1 MIPITKNL
9 FNYINYDFSEL
20 GIDNTT
26 LSFYFASKYNERWCN
41 SVVELLME
49 SDGTIT
55 NANLAVLGQYIKQ
68 LYEKK
73 WDKLAALLTAQY
85 DPIHNYLDDMT
96 KVKQLVVDSDI
107 ATQTLN
113 LTYTGVNKK
122 TEEITDN
129 DDKSVILDLEGTNSN
144 TRTDNTTETTS
155 NTRTDNTTRTDNLT
169 RTDDLEQTRDVGT
182 TNDRT
187 DSVYGFN
194 SSDAVPSEEKAGTG
208 SVDETDTQ
216 SGTVRNTG
224 TVTNTGTVSNAGTR
238 QNTGTV
244 GNSGSNT
251 VDSTENTERDYTRE
265 RTVTHTGNI
274 GNIATQDLM
283 QKEVDFWAWNFVI
296 QVISDVADVITLPTY

>member
-1 MIPITKNL
+1 
-9 FNYINYDFSEL
+9 
-20 GIDNTT
+20 
-26 LSFYFASKYNERWCN
+26 
-41 SVVELLME
+41 ME

-55 NANLAVLGQYIKQ
+55 NANLTVLGQYIKQ
-68 LYEKK
+68 LYQKK

-85 DPIHNYLDDMT
+85 DPIHNYLDNM
-96 KVKQLVVDSDI
+96 
-107 ATQTLN
+107 
-113 LTYTGVNKK
+113 

-129 DDKSVILDLEGTNSN
+129 DDKSVILDLDGTNSN

-208 SVDETDTQ
+208 SVDEKDTQ
-216 SGTVRNTG
+216 SGTVKNTG

-244 GNSGSNT
+244 GDSGTST
-251 VDSTENTERDYTRE
+251 VDSTESTERDYTRE

-283 QKEVDFWAWNFVI
+283 QKEVDFWAWNFII

>member
-1 MIPITKNL
+1 MTERESLTENLKKIKTVIPITKNL
-9 FNYINYDFSEL
+9 FNFIDYDFSEL

-55 NANLAVLGQYIKQ
+55 DANLAVLGQYINQ
-68 LYEKK
+68 LYSKK

-85 DPIHNYLDDMT
+85 DPIHNYLDDM
-96 KVKQLVVDSDI
+96 
-107 ATQTLN
+107 A
-113 LTYTGVNKK
+113 
-122 TEEITDN
+122 EEITDN
-129 DDKSVILDLEGTNSN
+129 DDKSVTLDLDGTN
-144 TRTDNTTETTS
+144 S

-169 RTDDLEQTRDVGT
+169 RTDDLEQTRSSDSS
-182 TNDRT
+182 NDRS

-194 SSDAVPSEEKAGTG
+194 SSDAVPSEEKSGTG
-208 SVDETDTQ
+208 SVDEEATQ
-216 SGTVRNTG
+216 TGTVRNTG
-224 TVTNTGTVSNAGTR
+224 TVT
-238 QNTGTV
+238 NTGTV

-283 QKEVDFWAWNFVI
+283 QKEVDFWAWNFII

>member
-9 FNYINYDFSEL
+9 FNFIDYDFSEL

-55 NANLAVLGQYIKQ
+55 DASLTVLGQYIKQ

-85 DPIHNYLDDMT
+85 DPIHNYMDDM
-96 KVKQLVVDSDI
+96 
-107 ATQTLN
+107 
-113 LTYTGVNKK
+113 

-129 DDKSVILDLEGTNSN
+129 DDKSVTLDLDGTNSN

-194 SSDAVPSEEKAGTG
+194 SSDDVPSEEKAGTG

-216 SGTVRNTG
+216 SGTVRNSG
-224 TVTNTGTVSNAGTR
+224 TVTNTGTVSNASTR

>member
-9 FNYINYDFSEL
+9 FNYIDYDFSEL
-20 GIDNTT
+20 GIDNAT

-55 NANLAVLGQYIKQ
+55 NANLTVLGQYIKQ

-96 KVKQLVVDSDI
+96 
-107 ATQTLN
+107 
-113 LTYTGVNKK
+113 
-122 TEEITDN
+122 EEITDN
-129 DDKSVILDLEGTNSN
+129 DDKSVTLDLDGTNSN

-194 SSDAVPSEEKAGTG
+194 SSDAVPSEEKAGSG

-216 SGTVRNTG
+216 TGTVRNTG
-224 TVTNTGTVSNAGTR
+224 TVTNTGTVSNSGSR

>member
-1 MIPITKNL
+1 
-9 FNYINYDFSEL
+9 
-20 GIDNTT
+20 
-26 LSFYFASKYNERWCN
+26 
-41 SVVELLME
+41 ME

-55 NANLAVLGQYIKQ
+55 DANLTVLGQYINQ
-68 LYEKK
+68 LYSKK
-73 WDKLAALLTAQY
+73 WDKLAALLNAQY
-85 DPIHNYLDDMT
+85 DPIHNYLDDM
-96 KVKQLVVDSDI
+96 
-107 ATQTLN
+107 A
-113 LTYTGVNKK
+113 
-122 TEEITDN
+122 EEITDN
-129 DDKSVILDLEGTNSN
+129 DDKSVTLDLDGTN
-144 TRTDNTTETTS
+144 S

-194 SSDAVPSEEKAGTG
+194 SSDAVPSEEKAGSG

-224 TVTNTGTVSNAGTR
+224 TVTNTGTV
-238 QNTGTV
+238 

-251 VDSTENTERDYTRE
+251 VDSTESTERDYTRE
-265 RTVTHTGNI
+265 RTVTHSGNI

>member
-1 MIPITKNL
+1 
-9 FNYINYDFSEL
+9 
-20 GIDNTT
+20 
-26 LSFYFASKYNERWCN
+26 
-41 SVVELLME
+41 ME

-55 NANLAVLGQYIKQ
+55 NANLTVLGQYINQ
-68 LYEKK
+68 LYSKK

-96 KVKQLVVDSDI
+96 
-107 ATQTLN
+107 
-113 LTYTGVNKK
+113 
-122 TEEITDN
+122 EEITDN
-129 DDKSVILDLEGTNSN
+129 DDKSVTLDLDGTNSN

-194 SSDAVPSEEKAGTG
+194 SSDAVPSEEKAGSG

-283 QKEVDFWAWNFVI
+283 QKEVDFWAWNFII

>member
-1 MIPITKNL
+1 
-9 FNYINYDFSEL
+9 
-20 GIDNTT
+20 
-26 LSFYFASKYNERWCN
+26 
-41 SVVELLME
+41 ME

-55 NANLAVLGQYIKQ
+55 DANFTVLGQYIKQ
-68 LYEKK
+68 LYQKK
-73 WDKLAALLTAQY
+73 WDKLAALLIAQY
-85 DPIHNYLDDMT
+85 DPIHNYLDDM
-96 KVKQLVVDSDI
+96 S
-107 ATQTLN
+107 
-113 LTYTGVNKK
+113 
-122 TEEITDN
+122 EEITDN
-129 DDKSVILDLEGTNSN
+129 DDKSVTLDLDGTNSN

-169 RTDDLEQTRDVGT
+169 RTDDLEQARNVGT

-194 SSDAVPSEEKAGTG
+194 SSNAVPSEEKAGTG

-216 SGTVRNTG
+216 SGTVKNTG

-283 QKEVDFWAWNFVI
+283 QKEVDFWAWNFII

>member
-9 FNYINYDFSEL
+9 FNFIDYDFSKL
-20 GIDNTT
+20 GIDNAT

-41 SVVELLME
+41 SVLELLME

-55 NANLAVLGQYIKQ
+55 DANFTVLGQYINQ
-68 LYEKK
+68 LYSKK

-85 DPIHNYLDDMT
+85 DPIHNYLDNM
-96 KVKQLVVDSDI
+96 
-107 ATQTLN
+107 A
-113 LTYTGVNKK
+113 
-122 TEEITDN
+122 EEITDN
-129 DDKSVILDLEGTNSN
+129 DDKYVKLDLDGTNSN

-182 TNDRT
+182 TNNRA

-208 SVDETDTQ
+208 SVDEKDTQ
-216 SGTVRNTG
+216 SGTVQNSG

-244 GNSGSNT
+244 GNSGTNT
-251 VDSTENTERDYTRE
+251 VDSTEKTERDYTRE

-283 QKEVDFWAWNFVI
+283 QKEVDFWAWNFII

>member
-1 MIPITKNL
+1 MIPVTKNL
-9 FNYINYDFSEL
+9 FNFIDYDFSEL
-20 GIDNTT
+20 GINNAT

-55 NANLAVLGQYIKQ
+55 DANLAVLGQYINQ
-68 LYEKK
+68 LYSKK

-85 DPIHNYLDDMT
+85 DPIHNYLDDM
-96 KVKQLVVDSDI
+96 S
-107 ATQTLN
+107 
-113 LTYTGVNKK
+113 
-122 TEEITDN
+122 EEITDN
-129 DDKSVILDLEGTNSN
+129 DDKSVTLDLDGTNSN

-265 RTVTHTGNI
+265 RSVTHTGNI

>member
-1 MIPITKNL
+1 
-9 FNYINYDFSEL
+9 
-20 GIDNTT
+20 
-26 LSFYFASKYNERWCN
+26 
-41 SVVELLME
+41 ME

-55 NANLAVLGQYIKQ
+55 NANLTVLGQYIKQ

-85 DPIHNYLDDMT
+85 DPIHNYMDDM
-96 KVKQLVVDSDI
+96 
-107 ATQTLN
+107 
-113 LTYTGVNKK
+113 

-129 DDKSVILDLEGTNSN
+129 DDKSVTLDLDGTNSN

-194 SSDAVPSEEKAGTG
+194 SSDDVPSEEKAGTG

-216 SGTVRNTG
+216 SGTVRNSG
-224 TVTNTGTVSNAGTR
+224 TVTNTGTVSNASTR